1 MNGHRIAVI
10 SDTHNLLRPE
20 VAEIIKTCE
29 VVLHGGDIS
38 GPQTLEMI
46 RGACG
51 GSVGG
56 GSVGSSG
63 VCGGSASN
71 GDKVNGI
78 GASGGSACGGKAS
91 GSGGASCQVGGTG
104 NFYVVRG
111 NNDRDWAADI
121 PYTLEVTLFGRRF
134 FMTHKKKDIPAN
146 VDADVVIYGHS
157 HRYAQEYKDGTL
169 FLNPGSCGPRR
180 FNQAITMAVLTI
192 PDPVEGDSVDSE
204 HFSLEGGNLPSERKS
219 DEMPGCYGITVEK
232 IEIPHS
238 SLKTSAAVTAKEQVS
253 ADLIRKIGSDLAK
266 NSTVAEIAAR
276 RGVSRELTEQI
287 VRLYVTHPGVT
298 EEQIMSK
305 MGL

>member
-20 VAEIIKTCE
+20 VAEVIKTCE

-46 RGACG
+46 RGA
-51 GSVGG
+51 
-56 GSVGSSG
+56 
-63 VCGGSASN
+63 
-71 GDKVNGI
+71 
-78 GASGGSACGGKAS
+78 
-91 GSGGASCQVGGTG
+91 SCQVGGAG

-192 PDPVEGDSVDSE
+192 PDPVEGNSEDSKQ
-204 HFSLEGGNLPSERKS
+204 FSSGGGNLPSEGKS
-219 DEMPGCYGITVEK
+219 GDRLGCYGITVEK

-238 SLKTSAAVTAKEQVS
+238 PLKTSAAVTAKEQVS
-253 ADLIRKIGSDLAK
+253 ADLIRKIGADLAK
-266 NSTVAEIAAR
+266 NRTVAEIAAR

-298 EEQIMSK
+298 AEQIMSK

>member
-20 VAEIIKTCE
+20 VAEVLKTCE
-29 VVLHGGDIS
+29 VILHGGEIS

-63 VCGGSASN
+63 ACGGSAS
-71 GDKVNGI
+71 
-78 GASGGSACGGKAS
+78 SGGKAS
-91 GSGGASCQVGGTG
+91 GSGASCQVGGTG

-192 PDPVEGDSVDSE
+192 PDPVEGNSE
-204 HFSLEGGNLPSERKS
+204 ESKQMSSGGGNQQSEGESGDRL
-219 DEMPGCYGITVEK
+219 GCYGITVEK

-238 SLKTSAAVTAKEQVS
+238 PLKTSAAVTAKEQVS

-266 NSTVAEIAAR
+266 NRTVAEIAAR

-298 EEQIMSK
+298 AEQIMSK

>member
-20 VAEIIKTCE
+20 VAEVIKTCE

-46 RGACG
+46 CG
-51 GSVGG
+51 
-56 GSVGSSG
+56 
-63 VCGGSASN
+63 
-71 GDKVNGI
+71 
-78 GASGGSACGGKAS
+78 ACGGKAS
-91 GSGGASCQVGGTG
+91 GSSVSGGNGEASGGSQASGSSVSGGSGASCQVGGTG

-121 PYTLEVTLFGRRF
+121 PYTLEVTIFGRRF

-204 HFSLEGGNLPSERKS
+204 HFSPEGGNLPSEGKS
-219 DEMPGCYGITVEK
+219 GDRPGCYGITVEK

-238 SLKTSAAVTAKEQVS
+238 PLKTFAAVTAKEQVS

-266 NSTVAEIAAR
+266 NRTVAEIAVR

-298 EEQIMSK
+298 AEQIMSK

>member
-10 SDTHNLLRPE
+10 SDTHNMLRPE
-20 VAEIIKTCE
+20 VAEVIKTCE

-46 RGACG
+46 RGVCG

-56 GSVGSSG
+56 GSVGSS
-63 VCGGSASN
+63 
-71 GDKVNGI
+71 
-78 GASGGSACGGKAS
+78 
-91 GSGGASCQVGGTG
+91 GASCQVGGTG

-192 PDPVEGDSVDSE
+192 PDPAEGASDN
-204 HFSLEGGNLPSERKS
+204 GNIGNTGAASAGNSSER
-219 DEMPGCYGITVEK
+219 PGSYGITVEK

-238 SLKTSAAVTAKEQVS
+238 PLKTSAAVTAKEQVS
-253 ADLIRKIGSDLAK
+253 ADLIRKIGTDLAK
-266 NSTVAEIAAR
+266 NRTVADIAAR

-298 EEQIMSK
+298 AEQIMSK